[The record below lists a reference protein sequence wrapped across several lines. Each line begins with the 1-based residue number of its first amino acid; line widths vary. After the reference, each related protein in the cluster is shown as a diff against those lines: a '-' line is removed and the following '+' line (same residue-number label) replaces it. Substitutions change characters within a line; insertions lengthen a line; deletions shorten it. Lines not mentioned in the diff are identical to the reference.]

1 MVKNNM
7 KNLIREE
14 LFKTQKSKTLYI
26 CLALAVVGLIF
37 VAFLY
42 NDTFYDYHW
51 LDLQAEIPWTLNF
64 STFIVVFVLVYIC
77 GEFSQGTIKNYIAIG
92 FSRTK
97 VYLSKL
103 IKIAMITFGLVFLL
117 QVIALTFTP
126 FIFGGTVVD
135 IKVNLIYYFY
145 GLFALLEALCFYVA
159 IAFITKSIGAVL
171 GVYFGLSALS
181 GILTTLS
188 IFINDSAFF
197 DFLFDMLQYSY
208 FDMQITLAQNL
219 ANGLVTSP
227 TEIVLSIMVPLIV
240 MGVST
245 FGAILLFNKQD
256 VK

>member
-1 MVKNNM
+1 M

-14 LFKTQKSKTLYI
+14 FFKTQKSKTLYI

-42 NDTFYDYHW
+42 CDTFYDYHW
-51 LDLQAEIPWTLNF
+51 LDLQAEIPWTLDF

-103 IKIAMITFGLVFLL
+103 IKIAIITFGLVFFL
-117 QVIALTFTP
+117 QLIALTFTP

-135 IKVNLIYYFY
+135 IRANSIYYFY

-171 GVYFGLSALS
+171 GVYFGLSILS
-181 GILTTLS
+181 GILNTLS
-188 IFINDSAFF
+188 LFINDSVIFN
-197 DFLFDMLQYSY
+197 FLLGVFKYSY
-208 FDMQITLAQNL
+208 FDMQMTLAQNL
-219 ANGLVTSP
+219 ANGLINEP
-227 TEIVLSIMVPLIV
+227 MQIVLAIVIPLVV
-240 MGVST
+240 MGTST
-245 FGAILLFNKQD
+245 FGAILLFDKQD